1 MLYRWTTQPTNTNDD
16 DDDDDG
22 GADAG
27 DDVAARST
35 SPVVAVT
42 SVRSATPGFHAVDN
56 VLVI

>member
-1 MLYRWTTQPTNTNDD
+1 MLYRWTMQPNNMNDD
-16 DDDDDG
+16 DDDDAGD
-22 GADAG
+22 DAG